1 MQRMRYRHKTITGI
15 GGSRRQL
22 RSISH
27 RNRHRLRRSIA
38 WSASRKPDPEMKYK
52 SGLSV
57 SG

>member
-1 MQRMRYRHKTITGI
+1 MQRLRYRRKTITGI
-15 GGSRRQL
+15 GGSRQL

-38 WSASRKPDPEMKYK
+38 WSASRKPDPERKYK